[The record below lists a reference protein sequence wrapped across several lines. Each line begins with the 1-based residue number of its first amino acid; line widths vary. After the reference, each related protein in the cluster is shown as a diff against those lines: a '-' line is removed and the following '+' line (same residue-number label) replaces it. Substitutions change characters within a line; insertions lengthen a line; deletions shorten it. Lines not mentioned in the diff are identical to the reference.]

1 MRQADSGRQRFDMRR
16 REFITLL
23 GGAAAAWPLTARAQQ
38 AKMPTVGV
46 LALGNPPVEP
56 FVKGLQDGLQAI
68 GYSEGRNIRLEIR
81 SAGGVAGR
89 LPELAA
95 ELVRLKVDAIVAYQT
110 TPATAA
116 KQATSDIPIVMAGV
130 GDPVGTG
137 LVASLARP
145 GGNVTGTTAGAVEVV
160 GKLVELMRE
169 VLPSARRFAV
179 LANETD
185 PFTNPY
191 LAETDRV
198 ARSIGL
204 EMEAVMVRPASPLD
218 AAFESM
224 TTKRAEA
231 VFIQGSLARKDAVD
245 LALRHQLPSLSTNN
259 TLPRL
264 GGLTS
269 YSAGANFRE
278 IAAYID
284 KLLKGAQPADLP
296 VSFPT
301 KFELTVNL
309 KTAKALGI
317 TMSPTLLTRA
327 DEVIE

>member
-1 MRQADSGRQRFDMRR
+1 MSDVRVKRR
-16 REFITLL
+16 ASTPMGCWSSR
-23 GGAAAAWPLTARAQQ
+23 TAGS
-38 AKMPTVGV
+38 PTS
-46 LALGNPPVEP
+46 A
-56 FVKGLQDGLQAI
+56 
-68 GYSEGRNIRLEIR
+68 RMTR
-81 SAGGVAGR
+81 SPRGTQ
-89 LPELAA
+89 
-95 ELVRLKVDAIVAYQT
+95 VDAIVAYQT
-110 TPATAA
+110 PSATAA

-145 GGNVTGTTAGAVEVV
+145 GGNVTGTTAGAVEVT

-185 PFTNPY
+185 PFTTPY

-204 EMEAVMVRPASPLD
+204 EMEPVMVRPASPLD

-231 VFIQGSLARKDAVD
+231 VFIQGSLVRKDAVD
-245 LALRHQLPSLSTNN
+245 LALRHRLPSLSTSN

-269 YSAGANFRE
+269 YSAGADFRE

-284 KLLKGAQPADLP
+284 KLLKGAKPADLP

-301 KFELTVNL
+301 KFELIVNL

-317 TMSPTLLTRA
+317 TLPPTLLTRA

>member
-1 MRQADSGRQRFDMRR
+1 MSDVRVKRR
-16 REFITLL
+16 ASTPMGCWSSR
-23 GGAAAAWPLTARAQQ
+23 TAGS
-38 AKMPTVGV
+38 PTS
-46 LALGNPPVEP
+46 A
-56 FVKGLQDGLQAI
+56 
-68 GYSEGRNIRLEIR
+68 RMTR
-81 SAGGVAGR
+81 SPRGTQ
-89 LPELAA
+89 
-95 ELVRLKVDAIVAYQT
+95 VDAIVAYQT
-110 TPATAA
+110 PSATAA

-145 GGNVTGTTAGAVEVV
+145 GGNVTGTTAGAVEVT

-185 PFTNPY
+185 PFTTPY

-204 EMEAVMVRPASPLD
+204 EMEPVMVQPASPLD

-231 VFIQGSLARKDAVD
+231 VFIQGSLVRKDAVD
-245 LALRHQLPSLSTNN
+245 LALRHRLPSLSTSN

-269 YSAGANFRE
+269 YSAGADFRE
-278 IAAYID
+278 VAAYID
-284 KLLKGAQPADLP
+284 KLLKGAKSADLP

-301 KFELTVNL
+301 KFELIVNL

-317 TMSPTLLTRA
+317 TLPPTLLTRA

>member
-1 MRQADSGRQRFDMRR
+1 M
-16 REFITLL
+16 TLL
-23 GGAAAAWPLTARAQQ
+23 GGAAAAWPLAARAQQ
-38 AKMPTVGV
+38 AKMPTVGI

-56 FVKGLQDGLQAI
+56 FVKGLQDGLQAV
-68 GYSEGRNIRLEIR
+68 GYSEDRNIRLEIR
-81 SAGGVAGR
+81 SAGGVAGH

-110 TPATAA
+110 PSATAA

-145 GGNVTGTTAGAVEVV
+145 GGNVTGTTAGAVEVA

-169 VLPSARRFAV
+169 VLRPRRFAV

-204 EMEAVMVRPASPLD
+204 EMEPVMVRPAAPLD

-231 VFIQGSLARKDAVD
+231 VFIQGSLVRKDAVD
-245 LALRHQLPSLSTNN
+245 LALRHRLPSLSTSN

-269 YSAGANFRE
+269 YSAGADFRE

-284 KLLKGAQPADLP
+284 KLLKGAKPADLP

-301 KFELTVNL
+301 KFELIVNL

-317 TMSPTLLTRA
+317 TMPPTLLTRA

>member
-1 MRQADSGRQRFDMRR
+1 MKRR
-16 REFITLL
+16 DFITLL
-23 GGAAAAWPLTARAQQ
+23 GGAAAWPLAARAQQ
-38 AKMPTVGV
+38 AKMPTVGI

-56 FVKGLQDGLQAI
+56 FVKGLQDGLQAV
-68 GYSEGRNIRLEIR
+68 GYGEDRNIRLEIR

-110 TPATAA
+110 PSATAA

-137 LVASLARP
+137 LIASLARP
-145 GGNVTGTTAGAVEVV
+145 GGNVTGTTAGAVEVA

-169 VLPSARRFAV
+169 VLRPRRFAV

-204 EMEAVMVRPASPLD
+204 EMEPVMVRPASPLD

-231 VFIQGSLARKDAVD
+231 VFIQGSPVRKDAVD
-245 LALRHQLPSLSTNN
+245 LALRHRLPSLSTSN

-269 YSAGANFRE
+269 YSAGADFRE

-284 KLLKGAQPADLP
+284 KLLKGAKPADLP

-317 TMSPTLLTRA
+317 TIPPTLLTRA

>member
-1 MRQADSGRQRFDMRR
+1 MKRR
-16 REFITLL
+16 DFITLL
-23 GGAAAAWPLTARAQQ
+23 GGAAAWPLAARAQQ
-38 AKMPTVGV
+38 AKMPTVGI

-56 FVKGLQDGLQAI
+56 FVKGLQDGLQAV
-68 GYSEGRNIRLEIR
+68 GYGEDRNIRLEIR

-110 TPATAA
+110 PSATAA

-137 LVASLARP
+137 LIASLARP
-145 GGNVTGTTAGAVEVV
+145 GGNVTGTTAGAVEVA

-169 VLPSARRFAV
+169 VLRPRRFAV

-204 EMEAVMVRPASPLD
+204 EMEPVMVRPASPLD

-231 VFIQGSLARKDAVD
+231 VFIQGSLVRKDAVD
-245 LALRHQLPSLSTNN
+245 LALRHRLPSLSTSN

-269 YSAGANFRE
+269 YSAGADFRE

-284 KLLKGAQPADLP
+284 KLLKGAKPADLP

-317 TMSPTLLTRA
+317 TIPPTLLTRA

>member
-1 MRQADSGRQRFDMRR
+1 MKR
-16 REFITLL
+16 REFMTLL
-23 GGAAAAWPLTARAQQ
+23 GGAAAAWPLAARAQQ
-38 AKMPTVGV
+38 AKMPTVGI

-56 FVKGLQDGLQAI
+56 FVKGLQDGLQAV
-68 GYSEGRNIRLEIR
+68 GYSEDRNIRLEIR
-81 SAGGVAGR
+81 SAGGDAGR

-110 TPATAA
+110 PSATAA

-145 GGNVTGTTAGAVEVV
+145 GGNVTGTTAGAVEVA

-169 VLPSARRFAV
+169 VLRPRRFAV

-204 EMEAVMVRPASPLD
+204 EMEPVMVRPAAPLD

-231 VFIQGSLARKDAVD
+231 VFIQGSLVRKDAVD
-245 LALRHQLPSLSTNN
+245 LALRHRLPSLSTSN

-269 YSAGANFRE
+269 YSAGADFRE

-284 KLLKGAQPADLP
+284 KLLKGAKPADLP

-301 KFELTVNL
+301 KFELIVNL
-309 KTAKALGI
+309 KTAKALGRR
-317 TMSPTLLTRA
+317 S
-327 DEVIE
+327 D

>member
-1 MRQADSGRQRFDMRR
+1 MKS
-16 REFITLL
+16 LVL
-23 GGAAAAWPLTARAQQ
+23 AAAAVMIATVAWPLAARAQQ
-38 AKMPTVGV
+38 AKMPTVGI

-56 FVKGLQDGLQAI
+56 FVKGLRDGLQAV
-68 GYSEGRNIRLEIR
+68 GYSEDRNIRLEIR

-110 TPATAA
+110 PSATAA

-130 GDPVGTG
+130 GDPVGTA
-137 LVASLARP
+137 LVESLARP
-145 GGNVTGTTAGAVEVV
+145 GGNVTGTTAGAVEVA

-185 PFTNPY
+185 PFTKPY
-191 LAETDRV
+191 LAEIDR
-198 ARSIGL
+198 AAGSIGL
-204 EMEAVMVRPASPLD
+204 EMEPVMVRPASPLD

-231 VFIQGSLARKDAVD
+231 VFIQGSLVRKDAID
-245 LALRHQLPSLSTNN
+245 LALRQPLPSLSTSN

-264 GGLTS
+264 GGLAS
-269 YSAGANFRE
+269 YSAGADFRE
-278 IAAYID
+278 IAVYID
-284 KLLKGAQPADLP
+284 KLLKGAKPADLP

-301 KFELTVNL
+301 KFELIVNL

-317 TMSPTLLTRA
+317 TMPPTLLTRA

>member
-1 MRQADSGRQRFDMRR
+1 VKR
-16 REFITLL
+16 REFMTLL
-23 GGAAAAWPLTARAQQ
+23 GGAAAAWPLAARAQQ
-38 AKMPTVGV
+38 AKMPTVGI

-56 FVKGLQDGLQAI
+56 FVKGLQDGLQAV
-68 GYSEGRNIRLEIR
+68 GYSEDRNIRLEIR
-81 SAGGVAGR
+81 SAGGDAGR

-110 TPATAA
+110 PSATAA

-145 GGNVTGTTAGAVEVV
+145 GGNVTGTTAGAVEVA

-169 VLPSARRFAV
+169 VLRPRRFAV

-204 EMEAVMVRPASPLD
+204 EMEPVMVRPAAPLD

-231 VFIQGSLARKDAVD
+231 VFIQGSLVRKDAVD
-245 LALRHQLPSLSTNN
+245 LALRHRLPSLSTSN

-269 YSAGANFRE
+269 YSAGADFRE

-284 KLLKGAQPADLP
+284 KLLKGAKPADLP

-301 KFELTVNL
+301 KFELIVNL

-317 TMSPTLLTRA
+317 TMPPTLLTRA